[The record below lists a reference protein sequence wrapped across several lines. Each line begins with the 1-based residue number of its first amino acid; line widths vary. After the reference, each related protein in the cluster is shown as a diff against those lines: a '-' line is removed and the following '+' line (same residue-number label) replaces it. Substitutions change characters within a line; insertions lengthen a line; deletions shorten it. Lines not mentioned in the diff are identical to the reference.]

1 MIQAPDQGPGIM
13 RYESGD
19 YEWSVIRPSSGS
31 LSRLARVDPRGRT
44 GRRFW
49 AFWEGVSQARGC
61 DRRHRYPDSA
71 QATLVASDVEDTM
84 PKIILLIAAT
94 ALILCSIEVWAG
106 GSRIA
111 TTDDAAVFVLSNA
124 L

>member
-1 MIQAPDQGPGIM
+1 MAARQAFPQGD
-13 RYESGD
+13 SGR
-19 YEWSVIRPSSGS
+19 VGG
-31 LSRLARVDPRGRT
+31 LARVDPRGRT

-49 AFWEGVSQARGC
+49 AFWEGVSRARGC

-71 QATLVASDVEDTM
+71 QATLVGSDVEDTM
-84 PKIILLIAAT
+84 RKIILLIAAT
-94 ALILCSIEVWAG
+94 ALILCSVEVWAG

-111 TTDDAAVFVLSNA
+111 TMDDAPVFVLSNA

>member
-1 MIQAPDQGPGIM
+1 M

-71 QATLVASDVEDTM
+71 QATLAASDVEDTM
-84 PKIILLIAAT
+84 LRMIALIVAT
-94 ALILCSIEVWAG
+94 ALFVFSVDVWAG
-106 GSRIA
+106 GSGTA
-111 TTDDAAVFVLSNA
+111 DTDNAPVFVLSNA